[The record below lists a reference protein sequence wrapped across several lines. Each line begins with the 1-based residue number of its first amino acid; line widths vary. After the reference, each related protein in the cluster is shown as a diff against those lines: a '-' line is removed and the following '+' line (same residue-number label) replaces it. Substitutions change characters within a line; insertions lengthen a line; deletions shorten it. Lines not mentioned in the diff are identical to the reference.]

1 MPLIARAL
9 VLVVL
14 ALAGAGCGGVSR
26 IGDDLPRQDA
36 RLMLDAPA
44 GAVHAGIVLA
54 AERGFDRGE
63 GVRLRIRRRAAGGPL
78 ASLRRERVD
87 AALVDIAELARMRA
101 GGADMVGVMALV
113 QRPMRSVL
121 APAGVRSP
129 SGLEGRAVAVGDGST
144 ASALLRSMVEADSG
158 DPDAVRIRRGA
169 DPARALRAGRADG
182 AVVDAI
188 AEGVPLRLDE
198 PRLRELR
205 PEAFGV
211 PAYPGVVMVVS
222 RRTLDERGNVV
233 RALIRTLQR
242 GYREA
247 QVDPESAASALQT
260 RAPGTERRIVMAQL
274 NAVSSRWTAG
284 TDAYGE
290 LKPASLRDWARWA
303 VASGAV
309 DRAPR
314 IDRAFDTTLVTR
326 QSTP

>member
-1 MPLIARAL
+1 MSLIVRAL
-9 VLVVL
+9 VLVVGAL
-14 ALAGAGCGGVSR
+14 ALAGCGGVSR
-26 IGDDLPRQDA
+26 IGEDLPRQDA

-44 GAVHAGIVLA
+44 GAVHAGILLA

-63 GVRLRIRRRAAGGPL
+63 GIRLRIRRPVAGGPL
-78 ASLRRERVD
+78 AALRRERVD
-87 AALVDIAELARMRA
+87 AALVDIHELARMRA

-113 QRPMRSVL
+113 QRPSRSLL

-129 SGLEGRAVAVGDGST
+129 AGLEGRDVAVGDEPAGP
-144 ASALLRSMVEADSG
+144 AILRSMVSSGSG
-158 DPDAVRIRRGA
+158 DVDAVRILRRA

-198 PRLRELR
+198 PGLRELR
-205 PEAFGV
+205 PEAYGV
-211 PAYPGVVMVVS
+211 PAYPGVVMVVK
-222 RRTLDERGNVV
+222 RRTLDERANVV

-274 NAVSSRWTAG
+274 NAVSPRWTAG

-290 LKPASLRDWARWA
+290 LRPETLRDWARWA
-303 VASGAV
+303 VGSGAIE
-309 DRAPR
+309 RAPR
-314 IDRAFDTTLVTR
+314 IERAFDTTLVTR